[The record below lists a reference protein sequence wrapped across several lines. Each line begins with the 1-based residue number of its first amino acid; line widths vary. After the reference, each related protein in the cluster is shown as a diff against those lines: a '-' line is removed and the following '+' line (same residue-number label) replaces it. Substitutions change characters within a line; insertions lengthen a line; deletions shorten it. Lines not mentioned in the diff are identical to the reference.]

1 MEGKKEKRAFVVFL
15 GEITSQT
22 VRRRGQRGMAAN
34 PGMVASRG
42 LNMMLRGAVGTP
54 GSEVTGLPPPGHT
67 GDLAPARGRAV
78 VESGGRMSGVFPT

>member
-22 VRRRGQRGMAAN
+22 VRRRGQRGVAAN

-42 LNMMLRGAVGTP
+42 LNMML
-54 GSEVTGLPPPGHT
+54 
-67 GDLAPARGRAV
+67 
-78 VESGGRMSGVFPT
+78 